1 MHRLR
6 CGPPAPLIVI
16 GLLALAPGPG
26 FADERRFI
34 SLDDIPRFRSV
45 GDPRV
50 SPDGNWVAYTVTTQ
64 DLKADRKQS
73 DLWMTSWD
81 GATTLRLTTTAKES
95 ESSPRW
101 SP

>member
-1 MHRLR
+1 MHRVGRGAL
-6 CGPPAPLIVI
+6 APLIVF
-16 GLLALAPGPG
+16 GLLTLVPRPGIG
-26 FADERRFI
+26 EERRLI
-34 SLDDIPRFRSV
+34 TLDDIPRFRSV

-50 SPDGNWVAYTVTTQ
+50 SPDGDWVAYTVTSQ

-95 ESSPRW
+95 ESSPH
-101 SP
+101 